1 MPPPPP
7 NDDLDWGS
15 LLLEIERI
23 AKSVGRRKN
32 ASHRVKDELF
42 SLALGFVY
50 EKSGYFDPTKGTF
63 GAWCQTLLENKSIDL
78 IQKEAA
84 DRRRIQGAKNQF
96 EKRERDSL
104 RRPDEE
110 EDPIPEVDWR
120 DVFDKAKLKPID
132 RLLFALDVEICHRFE
147 PDKIAAWIAGAGLP
161 QDFPV
166 DELKAVPE
174 RSRNEAI
181 ATALLAAGGVE
192 PGKKAIQSKN
202 QWVRTRQF
210 RAKTRITKWLKGL
223 L

>member
-15 LLLEIERI
+15 FSREIEWI

-42 SLALGFVY
+42 NLALSFVY
-50 EKSGYFDPTKGTF
+50 EKSGYFDPTEGTF
-63 GAWCQTLLENKSIDL
+63 GAWCQTLLENKCIDL
-78 IQKEAA
+78 IKKEAT
-84 DRRRIQGAKNQF
+84 DRRRIEGAKNQF
-96 EKRERDSL
+96 EKRGRDSL

-110 EDPIPEVDWR
+110 DDSVPEVDWR
-120 DVFDKAKLKPID
+120 DGFDKAKLKPID

-147 PDKIAAWIAGAGLP
+147 PDEFAAWIAGAGLP

-166 DELKAVPE
+166 DELQAVPE

-181 ATALLAAGGVE
+181 ATALLAAGGVA
-192 PGKKAIQSKN
+192 PGKKAIQSKS